1 MPSLNILRKMQC
13 PVNQVVAVQ
22 LKSNVRM
29 SGGVDRKNGAERWA
43 GRLYLAAGYLAQ
55 YVAPAG
61 LRPDH

>member
-1 MPSLNILRKMQC
+1 MQYT
-13 PVNQVVAVQ
+13 VNQMVTTQ

-29 SGGVDRKNGAERWA
+29 PGGLDRKNGAERWA
-43 GRLYLAAGYLAQ
+43 GRSFLAAGYREK